1 MKENKRNRSESN
13 ERNVENDQLRNTGS
27 NENSKN
33 VRQDRSQSDNL
44 READKGSGRS
54 YDYGTQGSEETE
66 GQRGN
71 ASTGRSQQSSRETMA
86 GTSDMS
92 HDQEIGKG
100 RDNRRSQGS
109 GQNLAPKM
117 GTTGSDFDGQNAI

>member
-13 ERNVENDQLRNTGS
+13 ERSEQDQLRNTQSGES
-27 NENSKN
+27 TRE

-54 YDYGTQGSEETE
+54 YDYGTPGSQEA
-66 GQRGN
+66 GSDRGN
-71 ASTGRSQQSSRETMA
+71 VSTGRSQRSSRENMA

-100 RDNRRSQGS
+100 RDVRRSQDS
-109 GQNLAPKM
+109 SQNLAPKSSV
-117 GTTGSDFDGQNAI
+117 TGSDFDGQNSI

>member
-13 ERNVENDQLRNTGS
+13 ERNEQQESLRNTQSGES
-27 NENSKN
+27 TRE

-54 YDYGTQGSEETE
+54 YDYGTPGSKESGSE
-66 GQRGN
+66 RSN
-71 ASTGRSQQSSRETMA
+71 VSSGRSQGSSRENMA

-100 RDNRRSQGS
+100 RDVRRSQAS
-109 GQNLAPKM
+109 DQNLAPKSSV
-117 GTTGSDFDGQNAI
+117 TGSDFDGQNAI